1 MTFFRRSSAV
11 LLAAVLLSGLGC
23 AATDTRESTGQYLD
37 DSVITTRVKTA
48 IFNEPSLKVLQINV
62 ETYKSVVQLS
72 GFVNTGA
79 DMNKA
84 VDVAREVPGVQ
95 SVRNDLRLKQ

>member
-1 MTFFRRSSAV
+1 MTFFKRSSAV

>member
-1 MTFFRRSSAV
+1 MTFFKRSSAV

-62 ETYKSVVQLS
+62 ETYKNVVQLS
-72 GFVNTGA
+72 GVVNSGA
-79 DMNKA
+79 DMAKA
-84 VDVAREVPGVQ
+84 VDVARDVPGVR
-95 SVRNDLRLKQ
+95 SVRNDLRLK